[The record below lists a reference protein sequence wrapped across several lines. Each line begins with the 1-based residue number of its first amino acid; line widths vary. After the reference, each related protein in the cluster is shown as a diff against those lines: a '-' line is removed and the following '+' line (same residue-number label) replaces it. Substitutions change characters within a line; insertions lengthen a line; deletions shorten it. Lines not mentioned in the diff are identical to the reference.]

1 MQSAPFLPL
10 SLRGEELGCDR
21 ADNPVFRGVTFRLNP
36 GDALVLRGDNG
47 AGKTSLLRLVAG
59 LLPLAEGVLQIKS
72 EGADWQDGPASGH
85 IAWQGHEDA
94 HKHALSVSE
103 NLAFWARIHNR
114 KINIE
119 NTLERVGIAELL
131 SFQVGRLS
139 AGQKRRLALARLLVQ
154 NQPLWLMDEP
164 TAALD
169 ANAAALC
176 EDLVSD
182 HLKVGGI
189 ALIATHSAFAPKGRV
204 SALNLV
210 AA

>member
-1 MQSAPFLPL
+1 MQDTSFSPL
-10 SLRGEELGCDR
+10 SLRAEELGCDR
-21 ADNPVFRGVTFRLNP
+21 ADNPVFRGVSFKLDP
-36 GDALVLRGDNG
+36 GEALVLRGDNG

-59 LLPLAEGVLQIKS
+59 LLPLAEGVLQIKP
-72 EGADWQDGPASGH
+72 EGADWQNTSASGH

-94 HKHALSVSE
+94 HKQALSVSE

-114 KINIE
+114 KTNIE
-119 NTLERVGIAELL
+119 NTLERVGIAKLY

-154 NQPLWLMDEP
+154 DQPLWLMDEP

-169 ANAAALC
+169 GKAAALC
-176 EDLVSD
+176 EALVAD
-182 HLKVGGI
+182 HLQAGGI